1 MANILVIDD
10 NRSILVALKLLLSG
24 KFDIVT
30 TLSSPK
36 TLLSVMR
43 EHDYDVVLLDM
54 NFNDKTN
61 TGNEGLFWLSEIKKN
76 FTAEVVLFTAFGD
89 IELAVNGIKRGAY
102 DFIVKPW
109 DNERLVKT
117 LSDAAKMRKSND
129 KGHDNKDKDD
139 APLFWG
145 TSPAFQ
151 MTKSIIQRVAPSDA
165 SILIT
170 GENGTGKSMIARE
183 IHQQSLRRNM
193 PFVTVDIGSL
203 SGTLFESE
211 LFGHVKGSFTDAY
224 SDHIGKFELA
234 NNGTIFLDEIG
245 NIPLNLQTKLL
256 HVLQDKTVSRVGD
269 NKEIPINVRLI
280 CATNMNLQNM
290 VMKGSFR
297 EDLFYRINT
306 INIKVPSLRE
316 CKDDI
321 VPLAELF
328 MHRFA
333 KQYNKNITGIDD
345 DAKMQL
351 SKYQWG
357 GNIRELRNCMERAVI
372 LCASDKLDTS
382 DFQLNFLDYWTPDTE
397 EEDIGTLD
405 DIEKNAIMNVIKK
418 YEGNL
423 SLVAKHL
430 GISRQTLYNKIN
442 KYGL

>member
-1 MANILVIDD
+1 M
-10 NRSILVALKLLLSG
+10 ALKLLLSG

-129 KGHDNKDKDD
+129 KGHDNRDKDD
-139 APLFWG
+139 APLYWG

-333 KQYNKNITGIDD
+333 KQYNKI
-345 DAKMQL
+345 
-351 SKYQWG
+351 
-357 GNIRELRNCMERAVI
+357 
-372 LCASDKLDTS
+372 
-382 DFQLNFLDYWTPDTE
+382 
-397 EEDIGTLD
+397 
-405 DIEKNAIMNVIKK
+405 
-418 YEGNL
+418 
-423 SLVAKHL
+423 
-430 GISRQTLYNKIN
+430 
-442 KYGL
+442 